1 MSWFFRPF
9 RTLQW
14 RLTLTYVLVTVLT
27 VLTLEGMLLAAL
39 DLIVVN
45 APQHSHSL
53 VDQIR
58 PIAAESSAYLAKGSS
73 NTAALNLLVQQ
84 MRDSRYILS
93 DEAGITARTA
103 NTMLVMVLDVHG
115 NVIAYAPDSGT
126 AEKALPVP
134 GSGDNTSSTGTSAPS
149 IQAVR
154 DLPQSRSIIQAAL
167 GGAVKDASLQKLLP
181 DGRTVVFASPIQDFS
196 HHVLGALF
204 VEAVELPVPRVSF
217 LNSTW
222 FVLLPSAIL
231 LTLGAIFVGTIFGW
245 LTARWLTRRLRV
257 LTGAANAWSRG
268 DFGAVAR
275 DSSNDELGQL
285 AQHLNSMAAE
295 IEALLQERQDLA
307 VIEERN
313 RLARDLHDSVKQQV
327 FATAMQLAA
336 ARSLLERDPSDSAA
350 AQTHVA
356 EAQSLTSQAQ
366 QELTALIQEL
376 RPVALEDKGLASAL
390 EGYSSDWSRQTG
402 IAAALRIQG
411 EQETSLEI
419 EQALFR
425 VAQEALANIAR
436 HSHATKVDLHLLWDR
451 PGLTMTIQD
460 NGHGFD
466 VERADGK
473 GTGLW
478 SMRQRIAA
486 VGGTLRL
493 SSSTTAGT
501 RVEVLI
507 PVIGAEHDIRSIYS
521 MASHRESFPELPS
534 GSQDSMAP
542 EAGENGLVNEDAGS
556 RLGSRL

>member
-1 MSWFFRPF
+1 
-9 RTLQW
+9 
-14 RLTLTYVLVTVLT
+14 
-27 VLTLEGMLLAAL
+27 
-39 DLIVVN
+39 
-45 APQHSHSL
+45 
-53 VDQIR
+53 
-58 PIAAESSAYLAKGSS
+58 
-73 NTAALNLLVQQ
+73 
-84 MRDSRYILS
+84 
-93 DEAGITARTA
+93 
-103 NTMLVMVLDVHG
+103 MLVMVLDVHG
-115 NVIAYAPDSGT
+115 NIIAAAPGSGT
-126 AEKALPVP
+126 TEKALQVP
-134 GSGDNTSSTGTSAPS
+134 GSGDASGGGTST
-149 IQAVR
+149 QQMQEVR

-167 GGAVKDASLQKLLP
+167 AGAVNDASVQKLLP
-181 DGRTVVFASPIQDFS
+181 DGRTVVVASPIQDVS
-196 HHVLGALF
+196 HHVWGALF
-204 VEAVELPVPRVSF
+204 IEAAELPVPRVGFFS
-217 LNSTW
+217 STW
-222 FVLLPSAIL
+222 FVLLPSAFL

-285 AQHLNSMAAE
+285 ARHLNSMAAE

-336 ARSLLERDPSDSAA
+336 ARNLLERDPSDPSAA
-350 AQTHVA
+350 HTHVA

-390 EGYSSDWSRQTG
+390 EGYSRDWSRQTG
-402 IAAALRIQG
+402 IAATIRVQG

-436 HSHATKVDLHLLWDR
+436 HSYATKVDVHLLWDR
-451 PGLTMTIQD
+451 PDLAMTIQD
-460 NGHGFD
+460 NGNGFD

-486 VGGTLRL
+486 VGGALRI
-493 SSSTTAGT
+493 SSSTAGT
-501 RVEVLI
+501 RVEVHVPI
-507 PVIGAEHDIRSIYS
+507 IGVEHDIRSIYS
-521 MASHRESFPELPS
+521 MASERESFTGLPPA
-534 GSQDSMAP
+534 GQDSMAR
-542 EAGENGLVNEDAGS
+542 EAGEGSLINGDAGS

>member
-39 DLIVVN
+39 DLIIVN

-58 PIAAESSAYLAKGSS
+58 PIAAESSAYLSKGSP
-73 NTAALNLLVQQ
+73 NTAALNLFVQQ
-84 MRDSRYILS
+84 IRDNRYVLS
-93 DEAGITARTA
+93 DMGGITARTA
-103 NTMLVMVLDVHG
+103 NTTLVMVLDVHG
-115 NVIAYAPDSGT
+115 NVIAYAPDSST
-126 AEKALPVP
+126 AEKALQVP
-134 GSGDNTSSTGTSAPS
+134 GTGDTTSGGQTSAPPT
-149 IQAVR
+149 QAVR

-167 GGAVKDASLQKLLP
+167 AGAVKDTSLQKLLP

-196 HHVLGALF
+196 HQVLGALF

-217 LNSTW
+217 LSSTW
-222 FVLLPSAIL
+222 FILLPSAIL
-231 LTLGAIFVGTIFGW
+231 LTVGAIFVGTIFGW

-268 DFGAVAR
+268 DFGAVAG

-285 AQHLNSMAAE
+285 ARHLNSMAAE

-336 ARSLLERDPSDSAA
+336 ARSLLERDPSDAAA
-350 AQTHVA
+350 AQTHVT
-356 EAQSLTSQAQ
+356 EAQSLTGQAQ
-366 QELTALIQEL
+366 QELTALIREL

-390 EGYSSDWSRQTG
+390 EGYSRDWSRQTG
-402 IAAALRIQG
+402 IAATLRIQG
-411 EQETSLEI
+411 EQETPFEI

-436 HSHATKVDLHLLWDR
+436 HSHATRVDLHLLWDR
-451 PGLTMTIQD
+451 QGLAMTIAD
-460 NGHGFD
+460 NGRGFD

-486 VGGTLRL
+486 VAGTLNI
-493 SSSTTAGT
+493 SSTPAGT
-501 RVEVLI
+501 RLEVHVPI
-507 PVIGAEHDIRSIYS
+507 AGAEHDIHSIYS
-521 MASHRESFPELPS
+521 IASHRQTVPSLLTAGRDTVDQEAGEVRLVNGDAGSKS
-534 GSQDSMAP
+534 GSQ
-542 EAGENGLVNEDAGS
+542 V
-556 RLGSRL
+556 

>member
-1 MSWFFRPF
+1 MSWFLRPF

-39 DLIVVN
+39 DTVIVN
-45 APQHSHSL
+45 APQHRHSL

-58 PIAAESSAYLAKGSS
+58 PIAAESAAYLTKGSP

-84 MRDSRYILS
+84 IRDNRYVVA

-115 NVIAYAPDSGT
+115 NVIAFASGSGT
-126 AEKALPVP
+126 TEKALQVP
-134 GSGDNTSSTGTSAPS
+134 GTGDPSSGGTST
-149 IQAVR
+149 QQMQEVR

-181 DGRTVVFASPIQDFS
+181 DGRTVVVASPIQDFS

-204 VEAVELPVPRVSF
+204 IEAVELPVPRVSF
-217 LNSTW
+217 VNSTW
-222 FVLLPSAIL
+222 FVLLPSAFL

-245 LTARWLTRRLRV
+245 LTARWLTSRLRV

-268 DFGAVAR
+268 DFGALAR

-285 AQHLNSMAAE
+285 ARHLNSMAAE

-336 ARSLLERDPSDSAA
+336 ARNLLEQDPSDPSAA
-350 AQTHVA
+350 HTHVA

-402 IAAALRIQG
+402 IAATLRVQG

-436 HSHATKVDLHLLWDR
+436 HSHATKVDLHLLWGR
-451 PGLTMTIQD
+451 EGIAMTIQD

-486 VGGTLRL
+486 VNGTLRI
-493 SSSTTAGT
+493 SSSTAGT
-501 RVEVLI
+501 QLEVHVPI
-507 PVIGAEHDIRSIYS
+507 IGAEHDIRSVYS
-521 MASHRESFPELPS
+521 MASHRESFPSLLPA
-534 GSQDSMAP
+534 GRDSADR
-542 EAGENGLVNEDAGS
+542 EAGEARLVNGDAES
-556 RLGSRL
+556 KLGS